1 MDQSDKKD
9 SDVYSVFTISHEILP
24 VSRYTSNKNPD
35 ILPIKKKK
43 KDKEEVL

>member
-24 VSRYTSNKNPD
+24 VSRYTSNK
-35 ILPIKKKK
+35 KKK